1 MRQGRAQPGVPAAPG
16 DVSRQ
21 RARAVRDW
29 SDAGPIPGDL
39 DRAGG
44 TVFTNRRE
52 IEIAA
57 SPAEAFAAMERI
69 GGATGWYGTR

>member
-1 MRQGRAQPGVPAAPG
+1 MAESSPAYPRHLATFLSSAST
-16 DVSRQ
+16 SR
-21 RARAVRDW
+21 RDW

-39 DRAGG
+39 DWAGG
-44 TVFTNRRE
+44 TVFTDRRE

-57 SPAEAFAAMERI
+57 SPAEAFAAVEPI